1 MPKRKGKKKAPKAVQ
16 SENSSVAG
24 SETATVVS
32 DFSADLWE
40 PEESSIEDVIK
51 DLCEQLTEK
60 RTSTRV
66 NALTKLSKL
75 LRSRYLP
82 DEVEALLMT
91 LQSRL
96 SSTMRAKDSKEV
108 KLGCLVMGLTAF
120 STIDILSED
129 IRRVLTT
136 VAGDST
142 KRASIRAAALR
153 TVALH
158 AFLDNDE
165 VEKDTILALAQS
177 LFKSKLGELSTAA
190 TETWTLLASTMSDA
204 VLANTLFQR
213 ADGLIE
219 LLESKDIDTKENAG
233 RAIAMLFEA
242 TYSEEDN
249 LDKKQAKHLERL
261 IDTITGMLDAMAS
274 VSTKSQNKKDNKR
287 QRLSFRQC
295 LKTIEDFSFPKETIY
310 LSSNEIHLDGWKK
323 NVQIN
328 QFRRWLGVGLQTHL
342 KENPLLAEILGYRL
356 EEFSREDVK
365 WNREDA
371 IHKSKINARLRKD
384 KVLKGRALKTAALTE
399 FSDP

>member
-165 VEKDTILALAQS
+165 VEKDTILALAQVDHGLPTTRPHHTS
-177 LFKSKLGELSTAA
+177 SMSTNFVVLFRVSSR
-190 TETWTLLASTMSDA
+190 
-204 VLANTLFQR
+204 ANSGSYLPQQPR
-213 ADGLIE
+213 H
-219 LLESKDIDTKENAG
+219 G
-233 RAIAMLFEA
+233 R
-242 TYSEEDN
+242 Y
-249 LDKKQAKHLERL
+249 
-261 IDTITGMLDAMAS
+261 
-274 VSTKSQNKKDNKR
+274 
-287 QRLSFRQC
+287 
-295 LKTIEDFSFPKETIY
+295 
-310 LSSNEIHLDGWKK
+310 
-323 NVQIN
+323 
-328 QFRRWLGVGLQTHL
+328 
-342 KENPLLAEILGYRL
+342 
-356 EEFSREDVK
+356 
-365 WNREDA
+365 
-371 IHKSKINARLRKD
+371 
-384 KVLKGRALKTAALTE
+384 
-399 FSDP
+399 